1 MPTQE
6 HRDRVYATKPADS
19 VHRCRER
26 AAPSLRPIRA
36 TSVPLAGSIID
47 APMVPNDGPSR

>member
-6 HRDRVYATKPADS
+6 LRDRVYATKPADS
-19 VHRCRER
+19 VHRCQEP
-26 AAPSLRPIRA
+26 AAPSLRLIRA